1 VGESAKD
8 FSAKYV
14 LNGRC
19 GHAQPGL
26 ALPFELIDADD
37 DRKQFVPV
45 SMKAYKR
52 TALLSDSSAYLSL
65 VSRNL
70 EVSDDAILADLRGD
84 DFERHFVASR
94 NEPHH
99 FKKAAVF

>member
-19 GHAQPGL
+19 GHADPGL
-26 ALPFELIDADD
+26 TLPLELIDADG

-45 SMKAYKR
+45 AMKAYKR
-52 TALLSDSSAYLSL
+52 TALFQI
-65 VSRNL
+65 RQR
-70 EVSDDAILADLRGD
+70 I
-84 DFERHFVASR
+84 
-94 NEPHH
+94 
-99 FKKAAVF
+99 